1 MQVHPQE
8 YNADMVSILGFVLKH
23 DDSVND
29 RSENSKLNNA
39 DEVGGGVTEARAL
52 TGCVGDAA
60 AVVGGVQVDQVTKCS
75 FHLQ

>member
-39 DEVGGGVTEARAL
+39 DEVGGDVTEAL
-52 TGCVGDAA
+52 
-60 AVVGGVQVDQVTKCS
+60 
-75 FHLQ
+75 H